1 MYNWRELYDRCM
13 QCNACK
19 LCKTRN
25 SVVFGEGNIHADVMF
40 IGEGPGADEDRLSR
54 PFVGRAGQLLE
65 KGINALG
72 WTRNDIY
79 ICNVVKCRPPNNRVP
94 EADEISACLNWLRN
108 QTALVRP
115 KIIVCLGSTAAKT
128 VISGDFKISL
138 MRGKWVEK
146 NGFLIM
152 PTFHP
157 AALLRDE
164 GKKAPFW
171 RDLKEVKR
179 KYEEIRAKENE

>member
-1 MYNWRELYDRCM
+1 MYNWRELYERCM

-94 EADEISACLNWLRN
+94 EADEISALKLAEKPDRTC
-108 QTALVRP
+108 QTENNSVSWFDCR
-115 KIIVCLGSTAAKT
+115 KNCYFRGFQNIVNAREMG
-128 VISGDFKISL
+128 
-138 MRGKWVEK
+138 
-146 NGFLIM
+146 
-152 PTFHP
+152 
-157 AALLRDE
+157 
-164 GKKAPFW
+164 
-171 RDLKEVKR
+171 
-179 KYEEIRAKENE
+179 